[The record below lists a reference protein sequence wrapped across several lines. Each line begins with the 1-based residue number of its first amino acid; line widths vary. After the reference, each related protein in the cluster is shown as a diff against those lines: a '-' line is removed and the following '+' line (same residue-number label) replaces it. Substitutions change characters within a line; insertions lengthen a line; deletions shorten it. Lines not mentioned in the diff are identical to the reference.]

1 MKNTIKFS
9 VDVKDSGKRLDIFL
23 AEKINE
29 FTRSFLKKSIKEKQ
43 VKLNN
48 LTLSNPSTKVKY
60 KDQIIIN
67 IIEKNHQNITPK
79 KIKLNI
85 IHEDKD
91 ILVINKPKGMV
102 VHPGANNYENTLVN
116 ALLYKYKKNLSDLNG
131 TLRPGI
137 VHRIDKETSG
147 LLVVAKNNLAHAN
160 LGSQFSKHTIK
171 RKYLCLSWGVV
182 RPLNGKINTLITRD
196 RKNRQLMTVSDIN
209 GKKAITNYKTLKV
222 FDIKDIPKISLLECE
237 LETGR
242 THQIRVHL
250 KYKGTSLLG
259 DKQYGKK
266 NIRFKKINNSF
277 FIKLNKLSGQAL
289 HAKTLEFIHP
299 KTRKWMSFSSDLP
312 DSFKKIL
319 NLLENL
325 SG

>member
-9 VDVKDSGKRLDIFL
+9 VDDNDSGKRLDIFL
-23 AEKINE
+23 AENINE
-29 FTRSFLKKSIKEKQ
+29 FTRSFLKKLIQEKQ

-48 LTLSNPSTKVKY
+48 TILSSPSTKIKY
-60 KDQIIIN
+60 KDQIVIN
-67 IIEKNHQNITPK
+67 IIEKNIQHIVPK
-79 KIKLNI
+79 KIGLDI

-116 ALLYKYKKNLSDLNG
+116 ALLYKYKKNLSNLNG

-160 LGSQFSKHTIK
+160 LGDQFSKHTIK
-171 RKYLCLSWGVV
+171 RKYLCLSWGVI
-182 RPLNGKINTLITRD
+182 RPLSGRVSTLITRD

-222 FDIKDIPKISLLECE
+222 FNIKDIPKISLLECE

-259 DKQYGKK
+259 DNQYGKK
-266 NIRFKKINNSF
+266 NIKFKKINNDF

-289 HAKTLEFIHP
+289 HAKTLGFTHP
-299 KTRKWMSFSSDLP
+299 KTKKYMSFNSDLP
-312 DSFKKIL
+312 DSFKKLL

-325 SG
+325 SS